1 MPAMAGSR
9 VKGPFVR
16 WSRAG
21 SGCEATGGQEAAG
34 EKGGHGRLALGHPG
48 GTVPRASG
56 NLRGAIQEGDR
67 MALGAHHRNISAQQK
82 G

>member
-1 MPAMAGSR
+1 MAGSR